1 MMLCWQEDVTEKLDE
16 EQVDDSEED
25 VWKMINLHQFVHF
38 QRYARN
44 AKIGLIKYIIAL
56 LISTRTG
63 PLNAHRTSCPVR

>member
-44 AKIGLIKYIIAL
+44 AKIGLIKY
-56 LISTRTG
+56 
-63 PLNAHRTSCPVR
+63 NQFHCH